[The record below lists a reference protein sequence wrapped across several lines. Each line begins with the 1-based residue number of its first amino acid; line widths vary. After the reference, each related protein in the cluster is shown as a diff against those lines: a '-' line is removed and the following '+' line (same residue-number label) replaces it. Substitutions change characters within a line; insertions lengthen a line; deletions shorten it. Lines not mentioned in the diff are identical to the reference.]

1 MSTTFCSDGPK
12 GWDIEIQAAEKKL
25 TNLRKFSREIERA
38 LETFK
43 RCKAQ
48 GVERIPDLPRRGR
61 GTAAQRGTEPPMI

>member
-1 MSTTFCSDGPK
+1 MSTTFCSDEPK

-48 GVERIPDLPRRGR
+48 GVERIPDLPRRTRRTG
-61 GTAAQRGTEPPMI
+61 GPNSELPLL